1 MEKKDPEWGK
11 VLPKVLPCFPVLRM
25 FPDI

>member
-25 FPDI
+25 YH